1 MTTSPYR
8 VTYQV
13 EHSRGTTVLM
23 LYGPNESE
31 AIAELYR
38 KGAVSRS
45 RNIIILRIE
54 PA

>member
-1 MTTSPYR
+1 MTRSPFR

-13 EHSRGTTVLM
+13 EHSRSTNVLM

-38 KGAVSRS
+38 SCRVSRS
-45 RNIIILRIE
+45 QDIIILCIE